1 MPRSTKTDE
10 KGDIRS
16 IKTNLTARL
25 DRIPWNSWHTY
36 IFAILFAG
44 VILEGFSI
52 SLGGATL
59 GALEKQF
66 NLTTFEAV
74 VLTPLYLVGALI
86 GSFLMG
92 TMADYIGRKKSFHN
106 NGYYRHH
113 RQRNSCTFLQLRFT
127 STW

>member
-1 MPRSTKTDE
+1 MPQSVKND

-59 GALEKQF
+59 GALEKQLDPKEF
-66 NLTTFEAV
+66 RLGMSGTKK
-74 VLTPLYLVGALI
+74 LYEELEKL
-86 GSFLMG
+86 
-92 TMADYIGRKKSFHN
+92 KN
-106 NGYYRHH
+106 
-113 RQRNSCTFLQLRFT
+113 QLK
-127 STW
+127 STWK